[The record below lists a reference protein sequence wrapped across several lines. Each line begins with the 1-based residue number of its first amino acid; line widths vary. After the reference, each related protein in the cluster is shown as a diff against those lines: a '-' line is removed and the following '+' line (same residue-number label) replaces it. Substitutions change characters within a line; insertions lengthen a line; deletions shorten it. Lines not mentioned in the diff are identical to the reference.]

1 MENLINAIKGDFARK
16 SGHYFLVNTF
26 FERYVKTALQLGTLA
41 VVVYRIGAWA
51 EQIQAPLFRP
61 LSLSV
66 YHFFN
71 ILSQIL
77 TGIHINRK
85 VTIGDGFIIH
95 NFSSIHIDAQ
105 KIGNNF
111 TINQGVT
118 VDSDWRR
125 SGKPT
130 IGNNVFLGS
139 GAKVLGELTIGD
151 NVVVAAN
158 ALVIDSIPDNCTVVG
173 VPARIISRDAGSN
186 YLQLKK

>member
-1 MENLINAIKGDFARK
+1 MESLLKAIKGDFARK

-51 EQIQAPLFRP
+51 EQLRFPLFR
-61 LSLSV
+61 LACLTI
-66 YHFFN
+66 YHLFN
-71 ILSQIL
+71 VLTQIF

-85 VTIGDGFIIH
+85 VKIGNGFIIH
-95 NFSSIHIDAQ
+95 NFSSIQIDAQ
-105 KIGNNF
+105 AIGDNF

-118 VDSDWRR
+118 VDADWRR
-125 SGKPT
+125 GGKPT

-158 ALVIDSIPDNCTVVG
+158 ALVTESIPDNCTVVG
-173 VPARIISRDAGSN
+173 VPARIISRDASSN